1 MPNAKTRLTTALT
14 WGIVFAMTCSAFS
27 PNLLAQTWPAKP
39 IRFVVPYPPGGSNDV
54 LSRLTAQAMSSGLGQ
69 PVVIDNRGG
78 AGGMIG
84 ADNVA
89 KSPPDGYSIVN
100 VQASFTANAALRTKM
115 AYDPITDFT
124 YVGMMAR
131 GPLLAVVHPSLP
143 VKSIRDLITLA
154 KARPGQINY
163 GSTGTG
169 GHNHLATEL
178 FRRMAQINIVH
189 VPYKGVAPALT
200 DLIGGHTQMVMTSLP
215 SAMNHVQSGRLKALA
230 VGSEQRSSFMPNLP
244 TISEAGVSGYMA
256 EFWWGIAVPAKTP
269 IEIVNRLGSE
279 LSKAMQSPDLKQK
292 FAAEGAE
299 PSNMGREPFTQFVR
313 NEITRWRKVA
323 QETGIKPE

>member
-1 MPNAKTRLTTALT
+1 MSVIRAACLVFGLL
-14 WGIVFAMTCSAFS
+14 VFASIV
-27 PNLLAQTWPAKP
+27 PAQTYPARP
-39 IRFVVPYPPGGSNDV
+39 IRLVVPYPPGGSNDV
-54 LSRLTAQAMSSGLGQ
+54 LSRITAQAMSPGLGQ
-69 PVVIDNRGG
+69 PVIVENRGG

-89 KSPPDGYSIVN
+89 KSAPDGYSIVN

-115 AYDPITDFT
+115 AYDPLGDFA

-143 VKSIRDLITLA
+143 VKNVKELIVLA
-154 KARPGQINY
+154 RAKPGQINY

-169 GHNHLATEL
+169 GHNHMATEL
-178 FRRMAQINIVH
+178 FARMAGIQIVH

-200 DLIGGHTQMVMTSLP
+200 DLMGGHTQMVMTSLP
-215 SAMNHVQSGRLKALA
+215 SAMTQVQAGRLKAIA
-230 VGSEQRSSFMPNLP
+230 VGSEQRSSFMPQMP
-244 TISEAGVSGYMA
+244 TISESGVPGYFA
-256 EFWWGIAVPAKTP
+256 EFWWGLAAPSKTP
-269 IEIVNRLGSE
+269 NDIVNRLATE
-279 LSKAMQSPDLKQK
+279 LVRALQSPELKQR

-299 PSNMGREPFTQFVR
+299 PSVMTREQFTRFVA

-323 QETGIKPE
+323 LEARIQPE

>member
-1 MPNAKTRLTTALT
+1 MNTSFRLIAAL
-14 WGIVFAMTCSAFS
+14 
-27 PNLLAQTWPAKP
+27 LLAAAATAASAQAWPSKP

-54 LSRLTAQAMSSGLGQ
+54 LTRITAQAMAPGLGQ
-69 PVVIDNRGG
+69 QIIIENRGG

-89 KSPPDGYSIVN
+89 KSAPDGYSVVN

-115 AYDPITDFT
+115 AYDPMGDFA
-124 YVGMMAR
+124 YIGMMAR

-143 VKSIRDLITLA
+143 VKNMRELIALA
-154 KARPGQINY
+154 KSKPGQINY

-178 FRRMAQINIVH
+178 FKRMAGINIVH

-200 DLIGGHTQMVMTSLP
+200 DLMGGHTQMVMTSLP
-215 SAMNHVQSGRLKALA
+215 SAMGQVQAGRLKALA
-230 VGSEQRSSFMPNLP
+230 VGSEKRSSFMPNLP
-244 TISEAGVSGYMA
+244 TIAESGVPGYMA
-256 EFWWGIAVPAKTP
+256 EFWWGLAAPAKTP
-269 IEIVNRLGSE
+269 VAILDRFAAE
-279 LSKAMQSPDLKQK
+279 LTKALQSPDLKQK
-292 FAAEGAE
+292 FAVEGSE
-299 PSNMGREPFTQFVR
+299 PSVMSREQFTKFVA

-323 QETGIKPE
+323 QDSGIKPE

>member
-1 MPNAKTRLTTALT
+1 MKFAQSAL
-14 WGIVFAMTCSAFS
+14 SALF
-27 PNLLAQTWPAKP
+27 LGTVMIAGAHAQAWPAKP

-54 LSRLTAQAMSSGLGQ
+54 LTRITAQAMAPGLGQ
-69 PVVIDNRGG
+69 QIVIDNRGG

-89 KSPPDGYSIVN
+89 KSPADGYSVVN

-115 AYDPITDFT
+115 AYDPINDFA
-124 YVGMMAR
+124 YIGMMAR

-143 VKSIRDLITLA
+143 VKNIRELVTLS
-154 KARPGQINY
+154 KSKTGQINY

-178 FRRMAQINIVH
+178 FKRMAGINIVH

-200 DLIGGHTQMVMTSLP
+200 DLMGGHTQLVMTSLP
-215 SAMNHVQSGRLKALA
+215 SAMTQVQAGRLKALA
-230 VGSEQRSSFMPNLP
+230 VGSEKRSSFMPEMP
-244 TISEAGVSGYMA
+244 TIAESGVPGYMA
-256 EFWWGIAVPAKTP
+256 EFWWGLAAPSKTP
-269 IEIVNRLGSE
+269 ADIVNRLATE
-279 LSKAMQSPDLKQK
+279 LTRALQSPELKQR
-292 FAAEGAE
+292 FATEGAE
-299 PSNMGREPFTQFVR
+299 PSVMSREQFTGFVK

-323 QETGIKPE
+323 QDTGIKPE

>member
-1 MPNAKTRLTTALT
+1 MTTQLIRAAL
-14 WGIVFAMTCSAFS
+14 AAA
-27 PNLLAQTWPAKP
+27 LALVAGGAAAQATWPVKP
-39 IRFVVPYPPGGSNDV
+39 LRFVVPYPPGGSNDV
-54 LSRLTAQAMSSGLGQ
+54 LSRITAQGMSAGLGQ

-89 KSPPDGYSIVN
+89 KSPPDGYTLLN
-100 VQASFTANAALRTKM
+100 VQASFVANAALRTKM
-115 AYDPITDFT
+115 VYDPLADFI
-124 YVGMMAR
+124 YIGMMAR
-131 GPLLAVVHPSLP
+131 GPLLAVAHPSLP
-143 VKSIRDLITLA
+143 AKNVKELIALA
-154 KARPGQINY
+154 KAKPGQINY

-178 FRRMAQINIVH
+178 FRRIANINIVH

-200 DLIGGHTQMVMTSLP
+200 DLMGGHTQLVMTSLP
-215 SAMNHVQSGRLKALA
+215 SALTQVQAGRLKALA
-230 VGSEQRSSFMPNLP
+230 VGSEQRSSFLPNLP
-244 TISEAGVSGYMA
+244 TIAETVPGYAA

-269 IEIVNRLGSE
+269 PDIVNRLGTE
-279 LSKAMQSPDLKQK
+279 LARALQSAEVKQR

-299 PSNMGREPFTQFVR
+299 PATMGREPFTKFVA

-323 QETGIKPE
+323 QESGIKPE

>member
-1 MPNAKTRLTTALT
+1 MSVIRAACL
-14 WGIVFAMTCSAFS
+14 VFG
-27 PNLLAQTWPAKP
+27 LLAFASIVPAQTYPARP
-39 IRFVVPYPPGGSNDV
+39 IRLVVPYPPGGSNDV
-54 LSRLTAQAMSSGLGQ
+54 LSRITAQAMSPGLGQ
-69 PVVIDNRGG
+69 PVIVENRGG

-89 KSPPDGYSIVN
+89 KSAPDGYSIVN

-115 AYDPITDFT
+115 AYDPLGDFA

-143 VKSIRDLITLA
+143 VKNVKELIVLA
-154 KARPGQINY
+154 RAKPGQINY

-169 GHNHLATEL
+169 GHNHMATEL
-178 FRRMAQINIVH
+178 FARMAGIQIVH

-200 DLIGGHTQMVMTSLP
+200 DLMGGHTQMVMTSLP
-215 SAMNHVQSGRLKALA
+215 SAMTQVQAGRLKAIA
-230 VGSEQRSSFMPNLP
+230 VGSEQRSSFMPQMP
-244 TISEAGVSGYMA
+244 TISESGVPGYFA
-256 EFWWGIAVPAKTP
+256 EFWWGLAAPSKTP
-269 IEIVNRLGSE
+269 NDIVNRLATE
-279 LSKAMQSPDLKQK
+279 LVRALQSPELKQR

-299 PSNMGREPFTQFVR
+299 PSVMTREQFTRFVA

-323 QETGIKPE
+323 LEARIQPE